1 MFCNR
6 PDKKGVSRSD
16 PADTYF
22 SFFSAENA
30 KAGRPAET
38 AQTPRKEKRNDH
50 LFRLTTPFCR
60 MMFAYCEVSPLCTM

>member
-1 MFCNR
+1 MFCNQ
-6 PDKKGVSRSD
+6 PDKKVSAGAI
-16 PADTYF
+16 PLTP
-22 SFFSAENA
+22 FFFFAENA
-30 KAGRPAET
+30 KTGRPAET

>member
-1 MFCNR
+1 MFCNQ
-6 PDKKGVSRSD
+6 PDKKVSARAI
-16 PADTYF
+16 PLTPF
-22 SFFSAENA
+22 FFSAENA
-30 KAGRPAET
+30 KTGRPAET

>member
-6 PDKKGVSRSD
+6 PDKKVSAGAT
-16 PADTYF
+16 PLTPF
-22 SFFSAENA
+22 FFSAENA

-38 AQTPRKEKRNDH
+38 VQTPRKEKRNDH